1 MKARLASLLLAAALA
16 SVVGAQEQAAPA
28 QESKPTH
35 HHDLRGVITKV
46 EPEENRF
53 EIRTGGG
60 RVVLCV
66 VDKETTLKRGD
77 KKITLADVQ
86 PGERAHC
93 HCAALRDGRHYSQ
106 SLHLEKKK
114 KDD

>member
-1 MKARLASLLLAAALA
+1 MVL
-16 SVVGAQEQAAPA
+16 EQAAPA

-46 EPEENRF
+46 EPEKNRF

-66 VDKETTLKRGD
+66 VDKETTLKRGH
-77 KKITLADVQ
+77 KKITLKDVK
-86 PGERAHC
+86 PGERARC
-93 HCAALRDGRHYSQ
+93 HCAALRNGRHYSQ
-106 SLHLEKKK
+106 SLRLEEK